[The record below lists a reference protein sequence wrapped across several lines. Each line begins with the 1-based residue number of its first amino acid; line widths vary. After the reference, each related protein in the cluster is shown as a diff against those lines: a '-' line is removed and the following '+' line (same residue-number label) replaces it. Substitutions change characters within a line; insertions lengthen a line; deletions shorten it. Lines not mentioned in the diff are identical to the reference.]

1 MKKNILVALLL
12 SFSTIVFAQP
22 VADFNFTNVCVG
34 NTTFFTDA
42 STGATSWYWTF
53 GEGGS
58 SSQQNPIY
66 NYSIPGNFTVTLVV
80 GDAGVYDTIQ
90 KIVSVFPIP
99 TINVSGNQ
107 SICIGTSTGLTASGG
122 VTYNWSPSTGLSSST
137 VSNPIAT
144 PTSTTTYTVTV
155 TDANGCVG
163 NNMINITVNP
173 LPNINAGADQ
183 VICSGDGFTP
193 NATGGVS
200 YTWDNGANQGTTIY
214 PSTTTNYTV
223 IGTDMNG
230 CQGTDNLVVN
240 VSPAIFLSDV
250 VTSVSCNGGADGTI
264 TITPSGGIAP
274 YTYSWMPNPATT
286 QFINNLIAGTYTVTV
301 TDANGCTEQLNSV
314 VTEPVPLVT
323 TLIPAD
329 ISCFGANDGMIN
341 SNTNGGTLPYSYAWS
356 NGSTTQNISGLN
368 AGSYNLTVVD
378 GNGCTTFESTAI
390 NELLPDGE
398 ISGVINFQGAPIS
411 SGTVELIR
419 KDGVLPGDLTVV
431 DTFFVSTGGVYMF
444 TNVPAGLYLVK
455 AIGDTSL
462 YNCAATYSVNTAQWD
477 LADEWDITSNCSNDS
492 QIVSIDLIELPVNS
506 GIGTITGQ
514 LIEGGSGV
522 FNKAP
527 GDPLSD
533 IDITVDQSPGGAIM
547 DATITDINGYFTFNN
562 LPVGTYTL
570 HADIPGY
577 GVTSQTI
584 DVNATT
590 SSFDVV
596 LCTIDSINMI
606 DMCEINVTS
615 VNDFSS
621 KNEIR
626 IYPNPAKNSLTISFE
641 NDNSSTIQIVD
652 ITGKI
657 VLTKKLIKTIERLD
671 ISSLQ
676 NGMYFIKIQSN
687 EKDFVQKLIVK

>member
-144 PTSTTTYTVTV
+144 PTSTTTYTVTA

-462 YNCAATYSVNTAQWD
+462 YNCAATYSVNTTQWD

-641 NDNSSTIQIVD
+641 NNNSSTIQIVD

>member
-1 MKKNILVALLL
+1 MKKNILIALLL

-22 VADFNFTNVCVG
+22 IADFNFTNVCVG

-42 STGATSWYWTF
+42 SSGATSWEWTF
-53 GEGGS
+53 GDGGS

-90 KIVSVFPIP
+90 KVVSVFPIP

-144 PTSTTTYTVTV
+144 PTSTTTYTVTA

-240 VSPAIFLSDV
+240 VSPAIFLSDI

-398 ISGVINFQGAPIS
+398 ISGIINFQGAPIS

>member
-1 MKKNILVALLL
+1 MKKNILIALLL

-22 VADFNFTNVCVG
+22 VADFNFTNVCIG

-42 STGATSWYWTF
+42 SSGATSWEWTF
-53 GEGGS
+53 GDGGS

-66 NYSIPGNFTVTLVV
+66 NYSIPGSFNVTLVV

-90 KIVSVFPIP
+90 KVVSVFPIP

-144 PTSTTTYTVTV
+144 PTSTTTYTVTA

-183 VICSGDGFTP
+183 VICSGDGFIP

-274 YTYSWMPNPATT
+274 YTYSWMPNPATI

-341 SNTNGGTLPYSYAWS
+341 SNTNGGTPPYSYAWS

-641 NDNSSTIQIVD
+641 NNNSSTIQIVD

>member
-22 VADFNFTNVCVG
+22 VADFNFTNVCIG

-323 TLIPAD
+323 TLIPTD

-419 KDGVLPGDLTVV
+419 IDGVLT
-431 DTFFVSTGGVYMF
+431 
-444 TNVPAGLYLVK
+444 
-455 AIGDTSL
+455 
-462 YNCAATYSVNTAQWD
+462 
-477 LADEWDITSNCSNDS
+477 
-492 QIVSIDLIELPVNS
+492 
-506 GIGTITGQ
+506 
-514 LIEGGSGV
+514 
-522 FNKAP
+522 
-527 GDPLSD
+527 
-533 IDITVDQSPGGAIM
+533 
-547 DATITDINGYFTFNN
+547 
-562 LPVGTYTL
+562 
-570 HADIPGY
+570 
-577 GVTSQTI
+577 
-584 DVNATT
+584 
-590 SSFDVV
+590 
-596 LCTIDSINMI
+596 
-606 DMCEINVTS
+606 
-615 VNDFSS
+615 
-621 KNEIR
+621 
-626 IYPNPAKNSLTISFE
+626 
-641 NDNSSTIQIVD
+641 
-652 ITGKI
+652 
-657 VLTKKLIKTIERLD
+657 
-671 ISSLQ
+671 
-676 NGMYFIKIQSN
+676 
-687 EKDFVQKLIVK
+687 

>member
-22 VADFNFTNVCVG
+22 VADFNFTNVCIG
-34 NTTFFTDA
+34 NATFFTDA

-137 VSNPIAT
+137 VSSPIAT
-144 PTSTTTYTVTV
+144 PTSTTTYTVTA

-398 ISGVINFQGAPIS
+398 ISGIINFQGAPIS

-547 DATITDINGYFTFNN
+547 DATTTDINGYFTFNN

-641 NDNSSTIQIVD
+641 NNNSSTIQIVD

>member
-1 MKKNILVALLL
+1 
-12 SFSTIVFAQP
+12 
-22 VADFNFTNVCVG
+22 
-34 NTTFFTDA
+34 
-42 STGATSWYWTF
+42 
-53 GEGGS
+53 
-58 SSQQNPIY
+58 
-66 NYSIPGNFTVTLVV
+66 
-80 GDAGVYDTIQ
+80 
-90 KIVSVFPIP
+90 
-99 TINVSGNQ
+99 
-107 SICIGTSTGLTASGG
+107 
-122 VTYNWSPSTGLSSST
+122 
-137 VSNPIAT
+137 
-144 PTSTTTYTVTV
+144 
-155 TDANGCVG
+155 
-163 NNMINITVNP
+163 
-173 LPNINAGADQ
+173 
-183 VICSGDGFTP
+183 
-193 NATGGVS
+193 
-200 YTWDNGANQGTTIY
+200 
-214 PSTTTNYTV
+214 
-223 IGTDMNG
+223 
-230 CQGTDNLVVN
+230 
-240 VSPAIFLSDV
+240 
-250 VTSVSCNGGADGTI
+250 
-264 TITPSGGIAP
+264 
-274 YTYSWMPNPATT
+274 
-286 QFINNLIAGTYTVTV
+286 
-301 TDANGCTEQLNSV
+301 
-314 VTEPVPLVT
+314 
-323 TLIPAD
+323 
-329 ISCFGANDGMIN
+329 
-341 SNTNGGTLPYSYAWS
+341 
-356 NGSTTQNISGLN
+356 
-368 AGSYNLTVVD
+368 
-378 GNGCTTFESTAI
+378 
-390 NELLPDGE
+390 
-398 ISGVINFQGAPIS
+398 
-411 SGTVELIR
+411 
-419 KDGVLPGDLTVV
+419 

-626 IYPNPAKNSLTISFE
+626 IYPNPAKNSLTIFFE

>member
-641 NDNSSTIQIVD
+641 NNNSSTIQIVD

>member
-1 MKKNILVALLL
+1 MKKNILIALLL

-22 VADFNFTNVCVG
+22 IADFNFTNVCIG

-66 NYSIPGNFTVTLVV
+66 NYSIPGSFNVTLVV

-144 PTSTTTYTVTV
+144 PTSTTTYTVTA

-462 YNCAATYSVNTAQWD
+462 YNCAATYSVNTTQWD

-641 NDNSSTIQIVD
+641 NNNSSTIQIVD

>member
-42 STGATSWYWTF
+42 SSGATSWYWTF

-144 PTSTTTYTVTV
+144 PTSTTTYTVTA

-641 NDNSSTIQIVD
+641 NNNSSTIQIVD

>member
-144 PTSTTTYTVTV
+144 PTSTTTYTVTA

-183 VICSGDGFTP
+183 VICSGDGFIP

-462 YNCAATYSVNTAQWD
+462 YNCAATYSVNTTQWD

-641 NDNSSTIQIVD
+641 NNNSSTIQIVD

>member
-462 YNCAATYSVNTAQWD
+462 YNCAATYSVNTTQWD

-641 NDNSSTIQIVD
+641 NNNSSTIQIVD

>member
-22 VADFNFTNVCVG
+22 VADFNFTNVCIG
-34 NTTFFTDA
+34 NTTCFTDA

-323 TLIPAD
+323 TLIPTD

-626 IYPNPAKNSLTISFE
+626 IYPNPAKNSLTIFFE

>member
-22 VADFNFTNVCVG
+22 VADFNFTNVCIG

-323 TLIPAD
+323 TLIPTD

-621 KNEIR
+621 
-626 IYPNPAKNSLTISFE
+626 FE
-641 NDNSSTIQIVD
+641 NNNSSTIQIVD

>member
-22 VADFNFTNVCVG
+22 VADFNFTNVCIG

-323 TLIPAD
+323 TLIPTD

-641 NDNSSTIQIVD
+641 NNNSSTIQIVD

>member
-22 VADFNFTNVCVG
+22 IADFNFTNVCIG

-66 NYSIPGNFTVTLVV
+66 NYSIPGSFNVTLVV

-144 PTSTTTYTVTV
+144 PTSTTTYTVTA

-398 ISGVINFQGAPIS
+398 ISGIINFQGAPIS

-584 DVNATT
+584 EVNATT

>member
-22 VADFNFTNVCVG
+22 VADFNFTNVCIG

-200 YTWDNGANQGTTIY
+200 YTWDNGANQGTTIF

-641 NDNSSTIQIVD
+641 NNNSSTIQIVD

>member
-1 MKKNILVALLL
+1 MKKNILIALLL

-22 VADFNFTNVCVG
+22 IADFNFTNVCVG

-42 STGATSWYWTF
+42 SSGATSWEWTF
-53 GEGGS
+53 GDGGS

-66 NYSIPGNFTVTLVV
+66 NYSIPGSFNVTLVV

-90 KIVSVFPIP
+90 KVVSVFPIP
-99 TINVSGNQ
+99 TINVSANQ
-107 SICIGTSTGLTASGG
+107 SICIGASTGLTASGG
-122 VTYNWSPSTGLSSST
+122 ITYNWSPSTGLSSST
-137 VSNPIAT
+137 VSSPIAT
-144 PTSTTTYTVTV
+144 PTSTTTYTVTA

-240 VSPAIFLSDV
+240 VSPAIFLSDI

-398 ISGVINFQGAPIS
+398 ISGIINFQGAPIS

>member
-42 STGATSWYWTF
+42 SSGATSWYWTF

-144 PTSTTTYTVTV
+144 PTSTTTYTVTA

-200 YTWDNGANQGTTIY
+200 YTWDNGANQGTTIF

-641 NDNSSTIQIVD
+641 NNNSSTIQIVD